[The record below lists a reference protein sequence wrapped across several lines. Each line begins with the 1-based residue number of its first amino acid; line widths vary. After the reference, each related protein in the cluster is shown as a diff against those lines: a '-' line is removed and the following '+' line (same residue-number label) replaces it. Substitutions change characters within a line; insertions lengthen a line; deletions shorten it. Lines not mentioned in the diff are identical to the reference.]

1 MAKKDDQDPRFN
13 PKHRIV
19 GVIIIVSLA
28 VIFVPMILKN
38 DPDGLRK
45 DKQRLSRIVDK
56 DTKVYV
62 AQVKQATTAVVVQA
76 KKDGKKTNTVSTT
89 KKENKTKDTT
99 RTVAKSGSKDSKK
112 PARQEIVASTKDSSK
127 MKTSTVTKKPEKQ
140 KNTTVKKG
148 WLIQVGTF
156 ANKSNARR
164 VSKLLKQ
171 AGFRVNMTNIEVD
184 RKTST
189 KSAVRIRV
197 GPFAQKE
204 IARKK
209 LAVVNRTV
217 GVEGMVI
224 AQH

>member
-1 MAKKDDQDPRFN
+1 MAKKDDRDSRFN

-38 DPDGLRK
+38 DPDGLRT
-45 DKQRLSRIVDK
+45 DKQRLSHIVDK

-62 AQVKQATTAVVVQA
+62 AQVKQATVVVQA
-76 KKDGKKTNTVSTT
+76 KKDDNKKDSV
-89 KKENKTKDTT
+89 KPA
-99 RTVAKSGSKDSKK
+99 AKSSPKDSKK
-112 PARQEIVASTKDSSK
+112 PAKQTTVASTKDSSPT
-127 MKTSTVTKKPEKQ
+127 TSKAAAKKSDKQ
-140 KNTTVKKG
+140 KSAIVKKG

-164 VSKLLKQ
+164 VSRLLKQ

-184 RKTST
+184 RKKST

-204 IARKK
+204 IAKKK
-209 LAVVNRTV
+209 LVVVNRTV
-217 GVEGMVI
+217 GVEGIVI
-224 AQH
+224 AQP

>member
-19 GVIIIVSLA
+19 GAIIIVSLA

-45 DKQRLSRIVDK
+45 DKQRLSNIVDK

-62 AQVKQATTAVVVQA
+62 AQVKQATAAVAVQA
-76 KKDGKKTNTVSTT
+76 KKGDKKSNTVSST
-89 KKENKTKDTT
+89 KKDNKAKDTIKTVT
-99 RTVAKSGSKDSKK
+99 RSSSKDSKK
-112 PARQEIVASTKDSSK
+112 PVRQKLVASSKDSSHT
-127 MKTSTVTKKPEKQ
+127 KTSTAGKKPEKQ
-140 KNTTVKKG
+140 KSATVKKG

-156 ANKSNARR
+156 ANKDNARR

-197 GPFAQKE
+197 GPFAQKG

-217 GVEGMVI
+217 GVEGIVI